1 MLLLYV
7 FVYTYI
13 CIYNFMHLF
22 VTVVV
27 SAFIIAL
34 FEWCILHAN
43 RIFLNFNW
51 IFDWLYTS
59 VLVLY
64 VCVCVCVH
72 VTAIRKI

>member
-1 MLLLYV
+1 
-7 FVYTYI
+7 
-13 CIYNFMHLF
+13 MHLF

-59 VLVLY
+59 VLVLW
-64 VCVCVCVH
+64 VCACMRTCYSYSKNLSAMCAHINKYFIVANVY
-72 VTAIRKI
+72 